1 MEMELLYKE
10 REMKRFKA
18 EQEQKSCNLRD
29 NCVGLHTDALLG
41 GGAI

>member
-1 MEMELLYKE
+1 MKMELLYKE

-18 EQEQKSCNLRD
+18 EKAQKSCNLLD
-29 NCVGLHTDALLG
+29 NCVGLSTYMLLG